1 MVWILTNSYI
11 SFSYIYFKLLN
22 HKNNYIMFHLKSITI
37 VALALSLSNSHA
49 QNKAPEAKKP
59 VTTKPTSS
67 LNFEYALNDPFKAR
81 IYTLKNGLKVYMSVY
96 KNAPRIQ
103 TYIAV
108 KAGSKNDPATA
119 TGLAHYLEHMVFKGT
134 DKFGTKDFAKE
145 NAEITKIENLY
156 ETYRATK
163 DDAKR
168 KSIYHE
174 IDSISG
180 VAAKYAIANEYDK
193 MLAGIGGQGTNAY
206 TSFDQTV
213 YVNDIPSNQLE
224 NWLKIE
230 AERYRKPV
238 LRLFHTELEAV
249 YEEKNRGLD
258 SDNSKLWEAVFEG
271 LFQKHTY
278 GTQTT
283 IGTID
288 HLKNPS
294 MKEIMKYFKAN
305 YVPNN
310 MAICLSGD
318 FDPDATI
325 KLIEKNF
332 GSMPS
337 KPVAVYTFE
346 KEAPITKKVVKE
358 VVGPDA
364 SNVAMAWRFDGT
376 GSKDADMITLINLL
390 LSNGRAGLLDLNLN
404 QQQKVLSSGGYA
416 YVLKDYSTHIL
427 FAEPKEGQSLEDA
440 EKLLLNQLQ
449 LLKEGMFP
457 DWLMNAVITDM
468 KFQKTKELENNQSRA
483 SAFVD
488 AFVNDT
494 KWQNAVNTIDRLSK
508 ITKQEVVDFVNQ
520 KYTTENYVVVYKRV
534 GEDKNI
540 QKVEKPTITP
550 VEVNRDD
557 QSPFVK
563 NILANSPEL
572 IQPKFIDYDK
582 DVIKGNVNNNIPL
595 LYSQNTEN
603 QLFDLYYA
611 FDMGSNNN
619 KLLPIA
625 IEYIPYL
632 GTSKM
637 TPAEVQQEF
646 YKLGCAFNVF
656 NSENQTWV
664 SLTGLS
670 ENFGKATEL
679 FESLFKDPKIDE
691 ATLKNLVS
699 DILKK
704 RDDAKQE
711 KRTILQKMMVNYA
724 KYGSKNPATNIL
736 SETELSQ
743 LNVTE
748 ISAFIKSLMA
758 FDHKILYYGP
768 KLIGDVKETLNKNHT
783 TDNTTL
789 KSIPSETQFV
799 SQSFNNTVY
808 VVDYDMKQA
817 EIVILTEGDVY
828 SANNVPLITM
838 YNEYFGG
845 GMSSVVF
852 QDLRESKALAY
863 SCYSTYRA
871 PREPKQPY
879 YNFSYIGSQ
888 ADKLPEA
895 LAGMSNLLNNV
906 PKSDIAFGAAKE
918 AILQNIKTERINKA
932 DILFNYINAQ
942 KFDLKT
948 DIRKDI
954 YTKVA
959 GMTFDDVKT
968 FQNEKIK
975 NKPAS
980 ILILG
985 KKDML
990 DIKTLEKYGTV
1001 KYLSLTDVFGY

>member
-1 MVWILTNSYI
+1 MIR
-11 SFSYIYFKLLN
+11 
-22 HKNNYIMFHLKSITI
+22 LKSFLPL
-37 VALALSLSNSHA
+37 ALAFVLSNTNA
-49 QNKAPEAKKP
+49 QTKSAAKKP
-59 VTTKPTSS
+59 AAITKDASAVPS

-81 IYTLKNGLKVYMSVY
+81 IYTLKNGLKIYMSVY

-134 DKFGTKDFAKE
+134 DKFGTKDYAKE
-145 NAEITKIENLY
+145 SVEIAKIENLY
-156 ETYRATK
+156 EVYRQTK
-163 DDAKR
+163 DETQR
-168 KSIYHE
+168 KNIYHQ

-193 MLAGIGGQGTNAY
+193 MLAAIGGQGTNAF

-224 NWLKIE
+224 NFLKIE

-258 SDNSKLWEAVFEG
+258 NDNSKLWEAIFSG
-271 LFQKHTY
+271 LFKNHNY

-283 IGTID
+283 IGTIE

-294 MKEIMKYFKAN
+294 MKEIMKYYNAN

-318 FDPDATI
+318 FDPDETI

-337 KPVAVYTFE
+337 KPVAPYTFE
-346 KEAPITKKVVKE
+346 KEAPITQKVVKE
-358 VVGPDA
+358 IVGPDA
-364 SNVAMAWRFDGT
+364 ANLAMAWRFNGS

-390 LSNGRAGLLDLNLN
+390 LTNGRAGLLDLNLN
-404 QQQKVLSSGGYA
+404 QQQKVLNSGSYA
-416 YVLKDYSTHIL
+416 YVLKDYGMHIL
-427 FAEPKEGQSLEDA
+427 FAEPKEGQTLEEA
-440 EKLLLNQLQ
+440 EKLLYEQLE
-449 LLKEGMFP
+449 LLKKGEFP
-457 DWLMNAVITDM
+457 DWLMGAVITDL
-468 KFQKTKELENNQSRA
+468 KLQKTKDLESNQSRA
-483 SAFVD
+483 MTFVD

-494 KWQNAVNTIDRLSK
+494 KWQQSVNAVERLSK
-508 ITKQEVVDFVNQ
+508 ITKQEVMDFAKAN
-520 KYTTENYVVVYKRV
+520 YHDNNYVVAYKRV

-540 QKVEKPTITP
+540 QKVEKPQITP

-557 QSPFVK
+557 QTPFVK
-563 NILANSPEL
+563 NILSAEPADM
-572 IQPKFIDYDK
+572 QPKFVDYDK
-582 DVIKGNVNNNIPL
+582 DVIKSTLNGNIPL
-595 LYSQNTEN
+595 LYGQNTEN
-603 QLFDLYYA
+603 QLFDLFYA
-611 FDMGSNNN
+611 FDMGTNND
-619 KLLPIA
+619 KTLPIA
-625 IEYIPYL
+625 IDYIEYL

-646 YKLGCAFNVF
+646 YKLGCSFNVF
-656 NSENQTWV
+656 NSDNQTWV
-664 SLTGLS
+664 SLTGLN
-670 ENFGKATEL
+670 ENFVKATQL
-679 FESLFKDPKIDE
+679 FESLFADPKVDE

-704 RDDAKQE
+704 RSDAKQE

-724 KYGSKNPATNIL
+724 KYGPVNPATNMLTEDELNKLTPAQI
-736 SETELSQ
+736 SE
-743 LNVTE
+743 
-748 ISAFIKSLMA
+748 FIKSLMSYQ
-758 FDHKILYYGP
+758 HKVLYYGP
-768 KLIGDVKETLNKNHT
+768 KLVGDVKEALNENHHVPAGG
-783 TDNTTL
+783 L
-789 KSIPSETQFV
+789 KPVPNEVKFAMQP
-799 SQSFNNTVY
+799 FNNTVY

-817 EIVILTEGDVY
+817 EIVILTEGDKY
-828 SANNVPLITM
+828 NAENVPLISM

-863 SCYSTYRA
+863 SCYSTYRS
-871 PREPKQPY
+871 PRDPNFPY

-906 PKSDIAFGAAKE
+906 PKSDNAFGAAKE
-918 AILQNIKTERINKA
+918 AILQDIKTQRINKA
-932 DILFNYINAQ
+932 DILFDYLNAE
-942 KFDLKT
+942 KFGLKT

-954 YTKVA
+954 FTKVSA
-959 GMTFDDVKT
+959 MKFEDVKA
-968 FQNEKIK
+968 FQEAKIK
-975 NKPAS
+975 NKPAA
-980 ILILG
+980 ILVLG
-985 KKDML
+985 KKDKL
-990 DIKTLEKYGTV
+990 DIKTLEKYGTI
-1001 KYLSLTDVFGY
+1001 KYLTLKDVFGY

>member
-1 MVWILTNSYI
+1 MTR
-11 SFSYIYFKLLN
+11 
-22 HKNNYIMFHLKSITI
+22 LKSLLP
-37 VALALSLSNSHA
+37 VALLLIVTVSTA
-49 QNKAPEAKKP
+49 Q
-59 VTTKPTSS
+59 TKPTAKSNPKDGSPVPS

-108 KAGSKNDPATA
+108 RAGSKNDPSTA

-145 NAEITKIENLY
+145 SVEITKIENLY
-156 ETYRATK
+156 ETYRQTK
-163 DDAKR
+163 DDKQR
-168 KSIYHE
+168 KKIYHQ

-258 SDNSKLWEAVFEG
+258 SDNSKLWEAVFSG
-271 LFQKHTY
+271 LFTNHSY

-294 MKEIMKYFKAN
+294 MKEIMKYFNAN

-318 FDPDATI
+318 FDPDETI
-325 KLIEKNF
+325 KLIEKSF

-337 KPVAVYTFE
+337 KPVVPYTYK
-346 KEAPITKKVVKE
+346 KEASITQKISKE
-358 VVGPDA
+358 IIGPDA
-364 SNVAMAWRFDGT
+364 ANLAMAWRFSGS
-376 GSKDADMITLINLL
+376 GSKDADMITLINML

-404 QQQKVLSSGGYA
+404 QQQKVLNSGSFA
-416 YVLKDYSTHIL
+416 YVLKDYGTHIL
-427 FAEPKEGQSLEDA
+427 FAEPKEGQTLEEA
-440 EKLLLNQLQ
+440 EKLLYSQLE
-449 LLKEGMFP
+449 LLKKGEFP
-457 DWLMNAVITDM
+457 DWLMGAAITDM
-468 KFQKTKELENNQSRA
+468 KLQKTKELENNQSRA

-494 KWQNAVNTIDRLSK
+494 KWQQAVNQIERLSK
-508 ITKQEVVDFVNQ
+508 ITKQEVMDFAKAN
-520 KYTTENYVVVYKRV
+520 YSENNYVVVYKRI

-540 QKVEKPTITP
+540 QKVEKPQITP

-563 NILANSPEL
+563 NILGNKTADM
-572 IQPKFIDYDK
+572 QPKFIDYEK
-582 DVIKGNVNNNIPL
+582 DVMKTTMNGSIPV

-611 FDMGSNNN
+611 FDMGTNND
-619 KLLPIA
+619 KTLPIA
-625 IEYIPYL
+625 ISYISYL

-646 YKLGCAFNVF
+646 YKLGCSFNVF
-656 NSENQTWV
+656 NSDNQTWV
-664 SLTGLS
+664 SLTGLN
-670 ENFGKATEL
+670 ENFEKATRL
-679 FESLFKDPKIDE
+679 FENLFADPKVDE

-699 DILKK
+699 DIIKK
-704 RDDAKQE
+704 RGDAKQE

-724 KYGSKNPATNIL
+724 KFGPVNPATNLL
-736 SETELSQ
+736 SEDDLSKLQ
-743 LNVTE
+743 PTQIADL
-748 ISAFIKSLMA
+748 IKSLMTYQ
-758 FDHKILYYGP
+758 HKILYYGP
-768 KLIGDVKETLNKNHT
+768 KLIGDVKEALNAAHVVPVNG
-783 TDNTTL
+783 L
-789 KSIPSETQFV
+789 KPVPAEAVFTAQP
-799 SQSFNNTVY
+799 FNNTIY

-817 EIVILTEGDVY
+817 EIVILTEGEKYD
-828 SANNVPLITM
+828 SKNIPLISM

-863 SCYSTYRA
+863 SCYSTYRKPA
-871 PREPKQPY
+871 DLNMPY

-895 LAGMSNLLNNV
+895 MSGMMNLLNNV
-906 PKSDIAFGAAKE
+906 PKSDIAFGAAK
-918 AILQNIKTERINKA
+918 ASILQGIKTERINKA
-932 DILFNYINAQ
+932 DILFDYINAE
-942 KFDLKT
+942 KFNLKT

-954 YTKVA
+954 YSSVA
-959 GMTFDDVKT
+959 TMTYDDVKK
-968 FQNEKIK
+968 FQDEKIK

-985 KKDML
+985 NKEMI

-1001 KYLSLTDVFGY
+1001 KYLTLKDVFGY

>member
-1 MVWILTNSYI
+1 MIQ
-11 SFSYIYFKLLN
+11 
-22 HKNNYIMFHLKSITI
+22 LKSFLSL
-37 VALALSLSNSHA
+37 ALAFTVVSANA
-49 QNKAPEAKKP
+49 Q
-59 VTTKPTSS
+59 TQTKTPTPTKTLKEGSKVPS

-108 KAGSKNDPATA
+108 RAGSKNDPATA

-145 NAEITKIENLY
+145 SVEITKIENLY
-156 ETYRATK
+156 ETYRQTK
-163 DDAKR
+163 DDAQR
-168 KSIYHE
+168 KQIYHQ

-193 MLAGIGGQGTNAY
+193 MLAGIGGQGTNAF

-258 SDNSKLWEAVFEG
+258 SDNSKLWEAVFAG
-271 LFQKHTY
+271 LFTNHTY
-278 GTQTT
+278 GKQTT

-294 MKEIMKYFKAN
+294 MKEIMKYFNAN

-318 FDPDATI
+318 FDPDETI
-325 KLIEKNF
+325 KLIEKHF
-332 GSMPS
+332 GTMAS
-337 KPVAVYTFE
+337 KPVAPYTFE
-346 KEAPITKKVVKE
+346 KETPITQKVVKE
-358 VVGPDA
+358 IIGPDA
-364 SNVAMAWRFDGT
+364 ANLAMAWRFAGT

-390 LSNGRAGLLDLNLN
+390 LSNGRAGMLDLNLN
-404 QQQKVLSSGGYA
+404 QQQKVLNSGGFA

-440 EKLLLNQLQ
+440 EKLLLEQLE
-449 LLKEGMFP
+449 LLKKGEFP
-457 DWLMNAVITDM
+457 DWLMGAVITDM
-468 KFQKTKELENNQSRA
+468 KLQKTKELENNQSRA
-483 SAFVD
+483 MAFVD

-494 KWQNAVNTIDRLSK
+494 KWQQIVNSVERLSK
-508 ITKQEVVDFVNQ
+508 ITKQEVMEFAKAN
-520 KYTTENYVVVYKRV
+520 YSSNNYVVAYKRI

-540 QKVEKPTITP
+540 QKVEKPQITP

-563 NILANSPEL
+563 NILEAKPTDM
-572 IQPKFIDYDK
+572 QPKFIDYEK
-582 DVIKGNVNNNIPL
+582 DVMKTTMNGNIPV

-603 QLFDLYYA
+603 QLFDLYYV
-611 FDMGSNNN
+611 FDMGTNND
-619 KLLPIA
+619 KTLPVA
-625 IEYIPYL
+625 IDYIPYL

-637 TPAEVQQEF
+637 TPAEVQQEL
-646 YKLGCAFNVF
+646 YKLGCSFNVF
-656 NSENQTWV
+656 NSDNQTWI
-664 SLTGLS
+664 SLSGLS
-670 ENFGKATEL
+670 ENFEKASRL
-679 FESLFKDPKIDE
+679 FEGMLADPKIDDE
-691 ATLKNLVS
+691 TLKNLVS

-704 RDDAKQE
+704 RSDSKQQ

-724 KYGSKNPATNIL
+724 KYGASNPATNIL
-736 SETELSQ
+736 SEDELNKLQ
-743 LNVTE
+743 PAQIAEL
-748 ISAFIKSLMA
+748 IKSLLTYQ
-758 FDHKILYYGP
+758 HKILYYGP
-768 KLIGDVKETLNKNHT
+768 KLVGNVKEILNTVHAVPAAG
-783 TDNTTL
+783 L
-789 KSIPSETQFV
+789 KSVPVEANFV
-799 SQSFNNTVY
+799 SQTFNNTVY

-817 EIVILTEGDVY
+817 EIVILTEGDKY
-828 SANNVPLITM
+828 DANNVPLINM

-863 SCYSTYRA
+863 SCYSVYRG
-871 PREPKQPY
+871 PSTPKQPF

-895 LAGMSNLLNNV
+895 MAGMMNLLNNV

-932 DILFNYINAQ
+932 DILFDYLNAE
-942 KFDLKT
+942 KFGLKT

-954 YTKVA
+954 FTKVST
-959 GMTFDDVKT
+959 MKFEDVKK
-968 FQNEKIK
+968 FQDEKIK

-980 ILILG
+980 VLVLG
-985 KKDML
+985 KKDLL

-1001 KYLSLTDVFGY
+1001 KYLTLNDVFGY

>member
-1 MVWILTNSYI
+1 MIQ
-11 SFSYIYFKLLN
+11 
-22 HKNNYIMFHLKSITI
+22 LKSFLPL
-37 VALALSLSNSHA
+37 ALAFAVINTNA
-49 QNKAPEAKKP
+49 Q
-59 VTTKPTSS
+59 TKPANSKPGVTNAALKDGSKVPS

-81 IYTLKNGLKVYMSVY
+81 IYTLKNGMKVYMSVY

-134 DKFGTKDFAKE
+134 DKFGTKDFTKE
-145 NAEITKIENLY
+145 SVEITKIENLY
-156 ETYRATK
+156 ETYRQTK
-163 DDAKR
+163 DEGQR
-168 KSIYHE
+168 KKIYHQ

-193 MLAGIGGQGTNAY
+193 MMAGIGGQGTNAF

-224 NWLKIE
+224 NWLKVE

-258 SDNSKLWEAVFEG
+258 SDNSKLWEAVFAG
-271 LFQKHTY
+271 LFTNHNY
-278 GTQTT
+278 GKQTT

-294 MKEIMKYFKAN
+294 MKEIMKYFNAN

-318 FDPDATI
+318 FDPDETI

-337 KPVAVYTFE
+337 KPVAPYTFE
-346 KEAPITKKVVKE
+346 KEAPITQKIVKE
-358 VVGPDA
+358 IIGPDA
-364 SNVAMAWRFDGT
+364 ANLAMAWRFAGT
-376 GSKDADMITLINLL
+376 GTKDADMINLINLL
-390 LSNGRAGLLDLNLN
+390 LVNGRAGLLDLNLN
-404 QQQKVLSSGGYA
+404 QQQKVLNSGGYA

-427 FAEPKEGQSLEDA
+427 FAEPKEGQSLEEA
-440 EKLLLNQLQ
+440 EKLLLDQLE
-449 LLKEGMFP
+449 LLKKGEFP
-457 DWLMNAVITDM
+457 DWLMNAVITDL
-468 KFQKTKELENNQSRA
+468 KLQKTKELENNQSRA
-483 SAFVD
+483 MAFVD

-494 KWQNAVNTIDRLSK
+494 KWQQAVNMVERMSK
-508 ITKQEVVDFVNQ
+508 ITKQEVIDFAKAN
-520 KYTTENYVVVYKRV
+520 YSANNYVVVYKRV

-540 QKVEKPTITP
+540 QKVEKPQITP

-563 NILANSPEL
+563 NILNSKTAAME
-572 IQPKFIDYDK
+572 PKFIDYEK
-582 DVIKGNVNNNIPL
+582 DLMKTTMNGNIPV

-611 FDMGSNNN
+611 FDMGSNND
-619 KLLPIA
+619 KLLPVA
-625 IEYIPYL
+625 IDYIPYL

-637 TPAEVQQEF
+637 SPAEVQQEF

-656 NSENQTWV
+656 NSDNQTWI
-664 SLTGLS
+664 SLTGLN
-670 ENFGKATEL
+670 ENFEKATRL
-679 FESLFKDPKIDE
+679 FEELLVDPKIDE
-691 ATLKNLVS
+691 AILKNLIS

-704 RDDAKQE
+704 RSDAKQQ
-711 KRTILQKMMVNYA
+711 KGTILQKMMVNYA
-724 KYGSKNPATNIL
+724 KYGALNPATNVL
-736 SETELSQ
+736 SEEALSKLQPSELAA
-743 LNVTE
+743 L
-748 ISAFIKSLMA
+748 IKSLTSYQ
-758 FDHKILYYGP
+758 HKILYYGP
-768 KLIGDVKETLNKNHT
+768 KLIGDVKESLNTLHKVPVT
-783 TDNTTL
+783 GL
-789 KSIPSETQFV
+789 KPCPEETKFV
-799 SQSFNNTVY
+799 TQTFNNTVY

-817 EIVILTEGDVY
+817 EIVILTEGDKY
-828 SANNVPLITM
+828 DANNAPLINM

-863 SCYSTYRA
+863 SCYSTYRS
-871 PREPKQPY
+871 PKDPKLPF

-895 LAGMSNLLNNV
+895 MAGMMSLLNNV
-906 PKSDIAFGAAKE
+906 PKSDISFGAAKE
-918 AILQNIKTERINKA
+918 AILQNIRTERINKA
-932 DILFNYINAQ
+932 DILFDYLNAE
-942 KFDLKT
+942 KFGLKT

-954 YTKVA
+954 YARVA
-959 GMTFDDVKT
+959 TMTYDDVKK
-968 FQNEKIK
+968 FQDEKIK

-980 ILILG
+980 VLVLG
-985 KKDML
+985 KKDLL

-1001 KYLSLTDVFGY
+1001 KYLTLKDVFGY

>member
-1 MVWILTNSYI
+1 MFQI
-11 SFSYIYFKLLN
+11 
-22 HKNNYIMFHLKSITI
+22 KNLAL
-37 VALALSLSNSHA
+37 VALTLAVVGSSA
-49 QNKAPEAKKP
+49 QTKAKGPKAKVNKTA
-59 VTTKPTSS
+59 TTKGKDGSAVPS

-156 ETYRATK
+156 ETYRLTK
-163 DDAKR
+163 DDAER
-168 KSIYHE
+168 KKIYHQ

-258 SDNSKLWEAVFEG
+258 NDNSKVWESLFAG
-271 LFQKHTY
+271 LFAKHTY

-294 MKEIMKYFKAN
+294 MKEIMKYFNAN

-337 KPVAVYTFE
+337 KPVAPYTFE
-346 KEAPITKKVVKE
+346 KEAPITQKIIKE

-364 SNVAMAWRFDGT
+364 ANIAMAWRFNGV

-404 QQQKVLSSGGYA
+404 QQQKVLNSGGFA

-427 FAEPKEGQSLEDA
+427 FAEPKEGQTLEEA
-440 EKLLLNQLQ
+440 EKLMLDQVD
-449 LLKEGMFP
+449 LLKQGSFP
-457 DWLMNAVITDM
+457 DWLMNAVITDL
-468 KFQKTKELENNQSRA
+468 KLQKTKELENNQSRA
-483 SAFVD
+483 GAFVD
-488 AFVNDT
+488 AFVNDV
-494 KWQNAVNTIDRLSK
+494 KWQTAVGTIERMAK
-508 ITKQEVVDFVNQ
+508 ITKQEVMDFVKAN
-520 KYTTENYVVVYKRV
+520 YNANNYVVVYKRI
-534 GEDKNI
+534 GEDKNV

-550 VEVNRDD
+550 VEVNRED

-563 NILANSPEL
+563 TILSNTPTV
-572 IQPKFIDYDK
+572 IQPKFIDYNK
-582 DVIKGNVNNNIPL
+582 DVVKTTMSGNVPV

-611 FDMGSNNN
+611 FDMGTNND

-646 YKLGCAFNVF
+646 YKLGCSFNVF

-664 SLTGLS
+664 SLTGLN
-670 ENFGKATEL
+670 ENFAKATQL
-679 FESLFKDPKIDE
+679 FESLFADPKIDE

-704 RDDAKQE
+704 RSDAKQD

-724 KYGSKNPATNIL
+724 KFGEKNPATNIL
-736 SETELSQ
+736 TEDELSLLQ
-743 LNVTE
+743 TNQIYNL
-748 ISAFIKSLMA
+748 IKSLMTYE
-758 FDHKILYYGP
+758 HKILYYGP
-768 KLIGDVKETLNKNHT
+768 KLVGDVKESLNENHAVPAAG
-783 TDNTTL
+783 L
-789 KSIPSETQFV
+789 KPVPAEVNFA
-799 SQSFNNTVY
+799 SQAFNNTVY

-817 EIVILTEGDVY
+817 EIVMLTEGQKYD
-828 SANNVPLITM
+828 ATNVPLITM

-871 PREPKQPY
+871 PRDPKQPY

-895 LAGMSNLLNNV
+895 LAGMSNLLNNM
-906 PKSDIAFGAAKE
+906 PKSEVAYGAAKE
-918 AILQNIKTERINKA
+918 AVIQNIKTERITKA
-932 DILFNYINAQ
+932 DILFDYINAQ
-942 KFDLKT
+942 KFGLLT
-948 DIRKDI
+948 DVRKDV
-954 YTKVA
+954 YDKVST
-959 GMTFDDVKT
+959 MTFENVKA
-968 FQNEKIK
+968 FQDAQVK
-975 NKPAS
+975 NKPMS
-980 ILILG
+980 ILVLG
-985 KKDML
+985 KKDLL

-1001 KYLSLTDVFGY
+1001 KYLTLKDVFGY

>member
-1 MVWILTNSYI
+1 MIQ
-11 SFSYIYFKLLN
+11 
-22 HKNNYIMFHLKSITI
+22 LKSFLSL
-37 VALALSLSNSHA
+37 ALAFTVVSANA
-49 QNKAPEAKKP
+49 Q
-59 VTTKPTSS
+59 TQTKTPTPTKTLKEGSKVPS

-108 KAGSKNDPATA
+108 RAGSKNDPATA

-145 NAEITKIENLY
+145 SVEITKIENLY
-156 ETYRATK
+156 ETYRQTK
-163 DDAKR
+163 DDAQR
-168 KSIYHE
+168 KQIYHQ

-193 MLAGIGGQGTNAY
+193 MLAGIGGQGTNAF

-258 SDNSKLWEAVFEG
+258 SDNSKLWEAVFAG
-271 LFQKHTY
+271 LFTNHTY
-278 GTQTT
+278 GKQTT

-294 MKEIMKYFKAN
+294 MKEIMKYFNAN

-318 FDPDATI
+318 FDPDETI
-325 KLIEKNF
+325 KLIEKHF
-332 GSMPS
+332 GTMAS
-337 KPVAVYTFE
+337 KPVAPYTFE
-346 KEAPITKKVVKE
+346 KETPITQKVVKE
-358 VVGPDA
+358 IIGPDA
-364 SNVAMAWRFDGT
+364 ANLAMAWRFAGT

-390 LSNGRAGLLDLNLN
+390 LSNGRAGMLDLNLN
-404 QQQKVLSSGGYA
+404 QQQKVLNSGGFA

-440 EKLLLNQLQ
+440 EKLLLEQLE
-449 LLKEGMFP
+449 LLKKGEFP
-457 DWLMNAVITDM
+457 DWLMGAVITDM
-468 KFQKTKELENNQSRA
+468 KLQKTKELENNQSRA
-483 SAFVD
+483 MAFVD

-494 KWQNAVNTIDRLSK
+494 KWQQILNSVERLSK
-508 ITKQEVVDFVNQ
+508 ITKQEVMEFAKAN
-520 KYTTENYVVVYKRV
+520 YSSNNYVVAYKRI

-540 QKVEKPTITP
+540 QKVEKPQITP

-563 NILANSPEL
+563 NILEAKPTDM
-572 IQPKFIDYDK
+572 QPKFIDYEK
-582 DVIKGNVNNNIPL
+582 DVMKTTMNGNIPV

-603 QLFDLYYA
+603 QLFDLYYV
-611 FDMGSNNN
+611 FDMGTNND
-619 KLLPIA
+619 KTLPVA
-625 IEYIPYL
+625 IDYIPYL

-637 TPAEVQQEF
+637 TPAEVQQEL
-646 YKLGCAFNVF
+646 YKLGCSFNVF
-656 NSENQTWV
+656 NSDNQTWI
-664 SLTGLS
+664 SLSGLS
-670 ENFGKATEL
+670 ENFEKASRL
-679 FESLFKDPKIDE
+679 FEGMLADPKIDDE
-691 ATLKNLVS
+691 TLKNLVS

-704 RDDAKQE
+704 RSDSKQQ

-724 KYGSKNPATNIL
+724 KYGASNPATNIL
-736 SETELSQ
+736 SEDELNKLQ
-743 LNVTE
+743 PAQIAEL
-748 ISAFIKSLMA
+748 IKSLLTYQ
-758 FDHKILYYGP
+758 HKILYYGP
-768 KLIGDVKETLNKNHT
+768 KLVGNVKEILNTVHAVPAAG
-783 TDNTTL
+783 L
-789 KSIPSETQFV
+789 KSVPVEANFV
-799 SQSFNNTVY
+799 SQTFNNTVY

-817 EIVILTEGDVY
+817 EIVILTEGDKY
-828 SANNVPLITM
+828 DANNVPLINM

-863 SCYSTYRA
+863 SCYSVYRG
-871 PREPKQPY
+871 PSTPKQPF

-895 LAGMSNLLNNV
+895 MAGMMNLLNNV

-932 DILFNYINAQ
+932 DILFDYLNAE
-942 KFDLKT
+942 KFGLKT

-954 YTKVA
+954 FTKVST
-959 GMTFDDVKT
+959 MKFEDVKK
-968 FQNEKIK
+968 FQDEKIK

-980 ILILG
+980 VLVLG
-985 KKDML
+985 KKDLL

-1001 KYLSLTDVFGY
+1001 KYLTLNDVFGY

>member
-1 MVWILTNSYI
+1 MNYLKALLPAALVII
-11 SFSYIYFKLLN
+11 SASTF
-22 HKNNYIMFHLKSITI
+22 
-37 VALALSLSNSHA
+37 A
-49 QNKAPEAKKP
+49 QTKKPGAKKQGTVNDAKAVP
-59 VTTKPTSS
+59 S

-81 IYTLKNGLKVYMSVY
+81 IYTLKNGLKVYMTVY

-108 KAGSKNDPATA
+108 KAGSKNDPANA

-145 NAEITKIENLY
+145 SAEINKIENLY
-156 ETYRATK
+156 EVYRNTK
-163 DDAKR
+163 EDGLR
-168 KSIYHE
+168 KKIYHD

-213 YVNDIPSNQLE
+213 YVNDIPANQIE
-224 NWLKIE
+224 SFLKIE

-258 SDNSKLWEAVFEG
+258 SDNSKLWEAVFSG
-271 LFQKHTY
+271 LFQNHTY

-294 MKEIMKYFKAN
+294 MREIMKYFNAN

-325 KLIEKNF
+325 KLIDKYF

-337 KPVAVYTFE
+337 KPVETYKFE
-346 KEAPITKKVVKE
+346 KETPITKKVVKE
-358 VVGPDA
+358 IIGPDA
-364 SNVAMAWRFDGT
+364 ANLAMAWRFGGT
-376 GSKDADMITLINLL
+376 GTKDADMITLINLL

-404 QQQKVLSSGGYA
+404 QQQKVLNSGGYA
-416 YVLKDYSTHIL
+416 YILKDYGTHIL
-427 FAEPKEGQSLEDA
+427 FGEPKEGQKLEDV
-440 EKLLLNQLQ
+440 EQLLLSQLE
-449 LLKEGMFP
+449 LLKKGEFP
-457 DWLMNAVITDM
+457 DWLMNAVITDL
-468 KFQKTKELENNQSRA
+468 KLQKTKELESNQSRA

-494 KWQNAVNTIDRLSK
+494 KWQQAVNTVERLSK
-508 ITKQEVVDFVNQ
+508 ITKQEVVDFVNAN
-520 KYTTENYVVVYKRV
+520 YNANNYVVVYKRV
-534 GEDKNI
+534 GEDTNI
-540 QKVEKPTITP
+540 QKVEKPSITP
-550 VEVNRDD
+550 VEVNKED

-563 NILANSPEL
+563 NILSTVPSD

-582 DVIKGNVNNNIPL
+582 DIIKTTMNGNVHV
-595 LYSQNTEN
+595 LYNQNTEN
-603 QLFDLYYA
+603 QLFDLYYV
-611 FDMGSNNN
+611 FDMGTNND
-619 KLLPIA
+619 KSLPVA
-625 IEYIPYL
+625 IDYIPYL

-646 YKLGCAFNVF
+646 YKLGCSFNVF
-656 NSENQTWV
+656 NSENETWV
-664 SLTGLS
+664 SLSGLN
-670 ENFGKATEL
+670 ENFDKATQL
-679 FESLFKDPKIDE
+679 FESLLSDPKIDDD
-691 ATLKNLVS
+691 ALKNLIS

-704 RDDAKQE
+704 RSDAKQE
-711 KRTILQKMMVNYA
+711 KRTILQKMMVSYA
-724 KYGSKNPATNIL
+724 KYGPVNPATNIL
-736 SETELSQ
+736 SEEELNKLQPAQIAS
-743 LNVTE
+743 L
-748 ISAFIKSLMA
+748 IKSLTTY
-758 FDHKILYYGP
+758 DHKILYYGP
-768 KLIGDVKETLNKNHT
+768 KLVGDVKESLNKNHILPPGA
-783 TDNTTL
+783 L
-789 KSIPSETQFV
+789 KPVPAPVNFAPLK
-799 SQSFNNTVY
+799 FNNTVY

-817 EIVILTEGDVY
+817 EIVILTEGDMFNAA
-828 SANNVPLITM
+828 SAPIISM

-863 SCYSTYRA
+863 SCYSTYRS
-871 PREPKQPY
+871 PRDPKLPA

-895 LAGMSNLLNNV
+895 LAGMTNLLNNV
-906 PKSDIAFGAAKE
+906 PKSDISFGAAKE
-918 AILQNIKTERINKA
+918 AILQNIKTDRIDKG
-932 DILFNYINAQ
+932 DILFNYVNAE
-942 KFDLKT
+942 KFGLKT

-954 YTKVA
+954 YNKVNT
-959 GMTFDDVKT
+959 MTFADVKA
-968 FQNEKIK
+968 FQDAKIK
-975 NKPAS
+975 SKPES

-985 KKDML
+985 KKENL
-990 DIKTLEKYGTV
+990 DIKTLEKYGTI
-1001 KYLSLTDVFGY
+1001 KYLTLKDVFGY